1 MPGFDGTGPAGAG
14 RLTGWGRGPCGQDV
28 SMDPAG
34 SLGRGMGF
42 YSGFGLRCGPGF
54 RRGRGMGFGRGFGM
68 GFGRGFGPGYGPG
81 FRGFRADDGIT
92 GEEGLKA
99 VLSEQ
104 KDCLKA
110 RLDAIDKRLETL

>member
-14 RLTGWGRGPCGQDV
+14 KSMGREMGPCGQDG

-42 YSGFGLRCGPGF
+42 HSGFGLRCGPGF
-54 RRGRGMGFGRGFGM
+54 RRGRGMGFGK
-68 GFGRGFGPGYGPG
+68 GFGPGFGPG
-81 FRGFRADDGIT
+81 LRVFRADGSET
-92 GEEGLKA
+92 GGEGLKA

-104 KDCLKA
+104 KSYLKA